1 LVSASDVTF
10 VFKLLKGEHPFSEK
24 EYQQFLLKAIGLNQE
39 KASVN
44 NAEWIA
50 AKSWADW
57 WMKQG

>member
-10 VFKLLKGEHPFSEK
+10 AFKLLKGEHPFSEK

-44 NAEWIA
+44 NAEWMVA
-50 AKSWADW
+50 T
-57 WMKQG
+57 

>member
-10 VFKLLKGEHPFSEK
+10 AFKLLKGDHPFSEK

-57 WMKQG
+57 WMKPG